1 MTKTECLEILSELE
15 MFYPFF
21 KNSGER
27 EEAWYRVMYK
37 YDFNETMKNL
47 HIAMANE
54 KYQKEPPTAYYLV
67 QDLTPTNEKVDFNK
81 LVIFCPICK
90 RAVNQN
96 EEKKH
101 TDRCRSIDYLVR
113 QYKKHFGKVIEK
125 KDLWKMSDE
134 EFDKKYFES
143 IKKIQDT
150 TVNEKEKTILEFVLN
165 NPSQEETKKFIS
177 NTNLI
182 QKTGSKEV

>member
-1 MTKTECLEILSELE
+1 MTRQEHLELLNEME

-37 YDFNETMKNL
+37 YDFNETMNNL

-134 EFDKKYFES
+134 EFDKKYLES
-143 IKKIQDT
+143 IKRIKDKIT
-150 TVNEKEKTILEFVLN
+150 NEREKTLLGFVLN
-165 NPSQEETKKFIS
+165 SPSQEIIREFLS
-177 NTNLI
+177 NTDLVGGNF
-182 QKTGSKEV
+182 KET

>member
-1 MTKTECLEILSELE
+1 

-37 YDFNETMKNL
+37 YDFNETMNNL

-113 QYKKHFGKVIEK
+113 QYKRKFNKELNAK
-125 KDLWKMSDE
+125 ELWKMSDE
-134 EFDKKYFES
+134 EFDKRYFDS
-143 IKKIQDT
+143 LKKFQGAT
-150 TVNEKEKTILEFVLN
+150 SNEKEKEIIGFVLN
-165 NPSQEETKKFIS
+165 KPDPKTAKNFFS
-177 NTNLI
+177 NSSLF
-182 QKTGSKEV
+182 

>member
-1 MTKTECLEILSELE
+1 

-21 KNSGER
+21 EPKRDLER
-27 EEAWYRVMYK
+27 AWLKVMYN
-37 YDFNETMKNL
+37 YDFDEVMKNL
-47 HIAMANE
+47 HIAMADD
-54 KYQKEPPTAYYLV
+54 KFQKEPPTAYYLTRN
-67 QDLTPTNEKVDFNK
+67 LTPLSERVDFNK

-90 RAVNQN
+90 RAINQN

-150 TVNEKEKTILEFVLN
+150 TMNEKEKTILEFVLN
-165 NPSQEETKKFIS
+165 NPSQEEAKKFIS
-177 NTNLI
+177 NSNLI
-182 QKTGSKEV
+182 

>member
-1 MTKTECLEILSELE
+1 MTRQEHLELLSEME

-21 KNSGER
+21 KNSEAR
-27 EEAWYRVMYK
+27 EEAWYKVMYK
-37 YDFNETMKNL
+37 YDFKEVMKNL
-47 HIAMANE
+47 EIAMEND
-54 KYQKEPPTAYYLV
+54 KFQKEPPTAYYLV
-67 QDLTPTNEKVDFNK
+67 QDLTPTDEKINFEE

-90 RAVNQN
+90 RAINQR
-96 EEKKH
+96 EEQKH
-101 TDRCRSIDYLVR
+101 TDRCRSIDYLVKA
-113 QYKKHFGKVIEK
+113 YKRKFNKELDK
-125 KDLWKMSDE
+125 KTLWQMPDD

-165 NPSQEETKKFIS
+165 NPSQEEAKKFIS

-182 QKTGSKEV
+182 